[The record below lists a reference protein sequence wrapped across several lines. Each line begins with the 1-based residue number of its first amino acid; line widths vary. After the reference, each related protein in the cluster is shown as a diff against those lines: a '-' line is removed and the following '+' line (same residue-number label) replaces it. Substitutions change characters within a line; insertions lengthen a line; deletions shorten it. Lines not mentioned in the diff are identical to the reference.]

1 MSIKYIVSIFLLAL
15 LSYSLVFSATTHQHS
30 EIKLIALFK
39 DKAMVKIN
47 GKQLLLHKNKKNRHA
62 ILLISADSEKAIIRT
77 AGSDKT
83 YRLNMLI
90 ATSYNQHKNAEITL
104 WANKQDMYSSNGKIN
119 GKNVHFLI
127 DTGATAIALN
137 EAYAKQL
144 GIDYS
149 NAQKGFAQT
158 ASGVVNTW
166 HIKLN
171 TVELGDIKLRNV
183 GAIVIQGN
191 SAKQILLGMTFLSKL
206 RMTRNG
212 KQMRLSKKY

>member
-1 MSIKYIVSIFLLAL
+1 MSIKNTFSLFLSLLFISSLA
-15 LSYSLVFSATTHQHS
+15 FSSPTHQHS

-39 DKAMVKIN
+39 DKAMIKIN
-47 GKQLLLHKNKKNRHA
+47 AKQLLLKKNKKNRHGV
-62 ILLISADSEKAIIRT
+62 LLISADSEKAIIRT
-77 AGSDKT
+77 AGEDKT

-90 ATSYNQHKNAEITL
+90 ATSYNKRKQAEVTL
-104 WANKQDMYSSNGKIN
+104 WANEQNMYSSNGKIN

-137 EAYAKQL
+137 EAYARQL

-158 ASGVVNTW
+158 ASGMVNTW

-171 TVELGDIKLRNV
+171 SVELGDIKLRNV

-191 SAKQILLGMTFLSKL
+191 SAKQILLGMTFLSQLK
-206 RMTRNG
+206 MTRNG
-212 KQMRLSKKY
+212 MQMRLSKKY